1 MASISTDS
9 GGKRRILFCAPDG
22 KRKVIRLRKVP
33 MKTAATIKARVENLL
48 AAQLGKHAPDGDTA
62 AWVGSLD
69 SRMAHKLAAVGL
81 VPRREPQPDEAQ
93 PEGAT
98 LAGFIKQYIAARPG
112 MKPNTLKN
120 YRQTERSLVD
130 YFGAD
135 RLLTDIAP
143 GDCDDWKAHQEAK
156 GHAPATI
163 GRNVKR
169 ARQYFRAAVRKRL
182 LAENPMQD
190 VKAPAQVNT
199 ARAFYVTRE
208 ATERIIAACPD
219 AEWRLIVALARYGG
233 LRTPSETFALT
244 WADVNWA
251 ENRIRIPSPKTE
263 CHAGREARMIP
274 LFPELRPHLEAVF
287 DEAQPGTTYVIDKH
301 RIASANLRTTLERIC
316 HRAGVQ
322 LWERAFQN
330 MRATRETELTREH
343 PLHVVVAW
351 LGNSAPI
358 AARHYLQV
366 TDADFDRAVQSGA
379 KSGALEAQNQ
389 AQQASAE
396 NCRVSQETTQA
407 PDNQGLVQSIANPC
421 YSVQLS
427 IVPPRGV
434 EQIADS
440 SENQRVALQGG
451 AESGALSGD
460 SALSDPDLDI
470 IVKVWP
476 TLPEAVRR
484 QVVALVRAAAPA
496 G

>member
-9 GGKRRILFCAPDG
+9 GGKRRILFVDADG
-22 KRKVIRLRKVP
+22 NRRQIRLGKVP
-33 MKTAATIKARVENLL
+33 MKTATTIKARVENLL
-48 AAQLGKHAPDGDTA
+48 AAALGKHAIDGDTA

-69 SRMAHKLAAVGL
+69 STLAHKLAAVGL
-81 VPRREPQPDEAQ
+81 VPRREPQPDEAR

-120 YRQTERSLVD
+120 YRQTERSLVS
-130 YFGAD
+130 YFGPD
-135 RLLTDIAP
+135 RLLTEITA

-169 ARQYFRAAVRKRL
+169 GRQFFRAAVRKRL
-182 LAENPMQD
+182 LADNPMQD

-199 ARAFYVTRE
+199 ARAFYVSRE
-208 ATERIIAACPD
+208 VTERILAACPD

-263 CHAGREARMIP
+263 CHAGRESRMLP
-274 LFPELRPHLEAVF
+274 LFPELRPYLEAVF
-287 DEAQPGTTYVIDKH
+287 DAAEPGTTYVIDKH

-316 HRAGVQ
+316 NRAGVQ
-322 LWERAFQN
+322 LWERPFQN
-330 MRATRETELTREH
+330 MRATRETELTQEH

-358 AARHYLQV
+358 AARHYLTV
-366 TDADFDRAVQSGA
+366 TDADF
-379 KSGALEAQNQ
+379 E
-389 AQQASAE
+389 
-396 NCRVSQETTQA
+396 
-407 PDNQGLVQSIANPC
+407 
-421 YSVQLS
+421 
-427 IVPPRGV
+427 
-434 EQIADS
+434 
-440 SENQRVALQGG
+440 
-451 AESGALSGD
+451 
-460 SALSDPDLDI
+460 
-470 IVKVWP
+470 
-476 TLPEAVRR
+476 
-484 QVVALVRAAAPA
+484 RAAAPLLAKEGVPVEKSGAKAAHKRRESGAA
-496 G
+496 GGGRELQVFARNTKSPRKPGLFATCCESLL

>member
-1 MASISTDS
+1 
-9 GGKRRILFCAPDG
+9 
-22 KRKVIRLRKVP
+22 
-33 MKTAATIKARVENLL
+33 MKTAQSIKARMENLL
-48 AAQLGKHAPDGDTA
+48 AAALGKHAIDGDTA
-62 AWVGSLD
+62 AWVGDLD
-69 SRMAHKLAAVGL
+69 SVLRDKLAAVGL
-81 VPRREPQPDEAQ
+81 VPRREPKPDEAQ

-120 YRQTERSLVD
+120 YRQTERSLVEF
-130 YFGAD
+130 FGAD
-135 RLLTDIAP
+135 RLLTEITA

-169 ARQYFRAAVRKRL
+169 ARQFFRAAVRKRL

-190 VKAPAQVNT
+190 VKAPPQVNT

-244 WADVNWA
+244 WADVDW
-251 ENRIRIPSPKTE
+251 EHDRIRVPSPKTA
-263 CHAGREARMIP
+263 CHAGRESRMLP

-287 DEAQPGTTYVIDKH
+287 DEAEPGTVHVIDQH

-316 HRAGVQ
+316 DRAGVE

-330 MRATRETELTREH
+330 MRATRETELTQEH

-366 TDADFDRAVQSGA
+366 TDADFDRAA
-379 KSGALEAQNQ
+379 KPTH
-389 AQQASAE
+389 
-396 NCRVSQETTQA
+396 SQEGGKVTECGPRMDQPAAVQA
-407 PDNQGLVQSIANPC
+407 GNASSKKGKNPGFAGVYAPVNTC
-421 YSVQLS
+421 TNVP
-427 IVPPRGV
+427 VPPRGV
-434 EQIADS
+434 EP
-440 SENQRVALQGG
+440 LF
-451 AESGALSGD
+451 
-460 SALSDPDLDI
+460 SD
-470 IVKVWP
+470 
-476 TLPEAVRR
+476 
-484 QVVALVRAAAPA
+484 
-496 G
+496 